1 MNRYEQATIFTFY
14 RPDSPGVVY
23 IHGTIQ
29 KGINCALHTLDAK
42 RVNYLNRV
50 QLDESKRMPRLDGL
64 ADILKDEDYK
74 YESKPFSCASRK
86 QLYREVER
94 MFAVQSAEQIARNRA
109 TRRECYARNKEKE
122 AHRHAVYMETNRT
135 KVNTQKR
142 NAYHH
147 GETRCK
153 EYKQTSPDTLPSF
166 GVKTGACV
174 VTFE

>member
-1 MNRYEQATIFTFY
+1 MNRYEHSTIFTFY
-14 RPDSPGVVY
+14 RPDSPGLVY

-29 KGINCALHTLDAK
+29 KGINRTLHTLDLK

-74 YESKPFSCASRK
+74 YESKPFPCASQK

-94 MFAVQSAEQIARNRA
+94 MFSVQSAEQIARNRA

-122 AHRHAVYMETNRT
+122 ATRQVDFREKHRDKINA
-135 KVNTQKR
+135 QKR
-142 NAYHH
+142 YAYHH
-147 GETRCK
+147 GTRCK
-153 EYKQTSPDTLPSF
+153 EYTQNDPAPLPSF
-166 GVKTGACV
+166 RVKTGACV

>member
-1 MNRYEQATIFTFY
+1 
-14 RPDSPGVVY
+14 
-23 IHGTIQ
+23 
-29 KGINCALHTLDAK
+29 
-42 RVNYLNRV
+42 
-50 QLDESKRMPRLDGL
+50 MPRLDGL

-74 YESKPFSCASRK
+74 YYSKPFSCASRTA
-86 QLYREVER
+86 LYREVER

-122 AHRHAVYMETNRT
+122 ANRHAVYMETNRD

-147 GETRCK
+147 GGTRCK

-166 GVKTGACV
+166 GVKTGECV
-174 VTFE
+174 VTFD